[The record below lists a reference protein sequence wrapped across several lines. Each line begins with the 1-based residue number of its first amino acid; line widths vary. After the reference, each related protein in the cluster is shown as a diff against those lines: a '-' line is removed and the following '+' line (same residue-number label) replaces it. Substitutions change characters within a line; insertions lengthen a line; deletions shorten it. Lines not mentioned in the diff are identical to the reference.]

1 MFVIARGFFSARYLI
16 LGVMLMLTVSLATA
30 AIAMYLPDSP
40 IAVADSPGIVR
51 GSAAGPARNISE
63 YRRLHAARAAVV
75 PTYMRVAAESLDR

>member
-16 LGVMLMLTVSLATA
+16 LGVMLMLTVSLAKA

-40 IAVADSPGIVR
+40 IAVADSPSTAR
-51 GSAAGPARNISE
+51 GSATGPARNISE

-75 PTYMRVAAESLDR
+75 PTYLRVADEQLDR